1 MRCIIC
7 SNHAV
12 FDRTVFQGTKATAVR
27 LCGDC
32 AAKVRAEEHMSAIK
46 AAPDHPTKTAAVEEF
61 LRELGR

>member
-7 SNHAV
+7 NGHAV

-27 LCGDC
+27 LCNGC

-46 AAPDHPTKTAAVEEF
+46 SAPDHDTKTAAVSDF
-61 LRELGR
+61 LNELGQ

>member
-7 SNHAV
+7 SDHAV

-27 LCGDC
+27 LCNDC
-32 AAKVRAEEHMSAIK
+32 AAKVRAEEHMNAIK
-46 AAPDHPTKTAAVEEF
+46 SAPDHDAKTVAVSEF

>member
-7 SNHAV
+7 SDHAV

-27 LCGDC
+27 LFGDC
-32 AAKVRAEEHMSAIK
+32 AAEVRGEEQMAGIK
-46 AAPDHPTKTAAVEEF
+46 SAPDHDAKTVAVSEF

>member
-7 SNHAV
+7 SGHAV

-27 LCGDC
+27 LCNDC
-32 AAKVRAEEHMSAIK
+32 AAKVRAEEHMSAIRS
-46 AAPDHPTKTAAVEEF
+46 APDRDAKSAAVADF